1 MVSLV
6 DLWLPILLS
15 AVLVFLASSLIHM
28 VLHKWHSS
36 DFKRFAAED
45 AVMDALRSF
54 NLGPGDYAAPLP
66 ESMAHMSSAEFK
78 AKQARGPSFALT
90 ILTNVSMGRNLAKWF
105 LYSIVVA
112 LFAAY
117 VASLALAAGA
127 PYMTVFRVTSV
138 VAFAG
143 YALALWQNWI
153 WYSRSLGY
161 TIRTTIDGLVY
172 GLLTGGV
179 FGWLWPEL

>member
-15 AVLVFLASSLIHM
+15 AGLVFVASSVIHM
-28 VLHKWHSS
+28 ALRWHSN

-45 AVMDALRSF
+45 AVMDALRPF
-54 NLGPGDYAAPLP
+54 NLAPGDYAAPLP

-90 ILTNVSMGRNLAKWF
+90 VLVNTSIGRNLGKWF
-105 LYSIVVA
+105 VYAIVVA

-117 VASLALAAGA
+117 VASLVLPAGA
-127 PYMTVFRVTSV
+127 PYMTVFRVTST

-143 YALALWQNWI
+143 YSLALWQSWI
-153 WYSRSLGY
+153 WYSRGLGS
-161 TIRTTIDGLVY
+161 TLRTTIDGLVY
-172 GLLTGGV
+172 ALLTGGA
-179 FGWLWPEL
+179 FGWLWP

>member
-15 AVLVFLASSLIHM
+15 AVLVFVASSVIHM
-28 VLHKWHSS
+28 VLHQWHSK

-45 AVMDALRSF
+45 AVMDALRPF
-54 NLGPGDYAAPLP
+54 NLGPGDYAAPVP
-66 ESMAHMSSAEFK
+66 ESLAHMSSPEFK

-90 ILTNVSMGRNLAKWF
+90 VLTNNSIPRNLGKWF
-105 LYSIVVA
+105 AYSIVVG

-117 VASLALAAGA
+117 VAAMALPQGA
-127 PYMTVFRVTSV
+127 PYMTVFRVTST
-138 VAFAG
+138 VAFVG
-143 YALALWQNWI
+143 YVLALWQNWI

-161 TIRTTIDGLVY
+161 TVRTTIDGLLY
-172 GLLTGGV
+172 GLLTGGA
-179 FGWLWPEL
+179 FGWLWP

>member
-6 DLWLPILLS
+6 DLWLPIVLS
-15 AVLVFLASSLIHM
+15 SVLVFLASSVIHM
-28 VLHKWHSS
+28 ALRWHSK
-36 DFKRFAAED
+36 DFTRFMAED
-45 AVMDALRSF
+45 AVMDALRPF
-54 NLGPGDYAAPLP
+54 NLAPGDYAAPLP
-66 ESMAHMSSAEFK
+66 DSMAHMSSPEFK
-78 AKQARGPSFALT
+78 AKQARGPSFVLT
-90 ILTNVSMGRNLAKWF
+90 ILANTSMPRNLAKWF

-117 VASLALAAGA
+117 VAALALPAGTS
-127 PYMTVFRVTSV
+127 YMTVFRITST

-161 TIRTTIDGLVY
+161 TVRTTIDGLIY
-172 GLLTGGV
+172 GLLTGGA
-179 FGWLWPEL
+179 FGWLWP

>member
-15 AVLVFLASSLIHM
+15 AVLVFVASSVIHM
-28 VLHKWHSS
+28 ALRWHSK

-45 AVMDALRSF
+45 AVMDALRPF
-54 NLGPGDYAAPLP
+54 NLAPGDYAAPIP

-90 ILTNVSMGRNLAKWF
+90 ILVNTSIGRNLVKWF
-105 LYSIVVA
+105 VYSIVIA

-117 VASLALAAGA
+117 VASLTLPAGA
-127 PYMTVFRVTSV
+127 SYMTVFRVTSV

-143 YALALWQNWI
+143 YALALWQSWI

-161 TIRTTIDGLVY
+161 TVRTTIDGLLY
-172 GLLTGGV
+172 GLLTGGA
-179 FGWLWPEL
+179 FGWLWP